1 VIHPTAEIEVG
12 AIIGAGTRIW
22 HHCHVR
28 TGAMIGAECI
38 LGYGVYVD
46 AGVSIGNRCKL
57 QNRVSVYRGVTI
69 HDGVFVGPHVSFTN
83 DRHPRAVSPDGHP
96 LTDADWQA
104 LPTLVQEGASIGA
117 GAVILP
123 GLTIGRW
130 AMVAAGSLVSRDV
143 PDHGLVAGNPA
154 RLTGYVCSCGRTLVQ
169 HGESLY
175 CGHCDRTYD
184 FPPIGEP
191 EGT

>member
-1 VIHPTAEIEVG
+1 MIHPTAEVEVG
-12 AIIGAGTRIW
+12 AVIGEGTRIW

-28 TGAMIGAECI
+28 TGATIGAECS

-69 HDGVFVGPHVSFTN
+69 QDGVFVGPHVSFTN
-83 DRHPRAVSPDGHP
+83 DKHPRAVTPEAQPIADG
-96 LTDADWQA
+96 DWTT

-130 AMVAAGSLVSRDV
+130 AMVAAGAVVSRDV

-175 CGHCDRTYD
+175 CAHCDRTYD
-184 FPPIGEP
+184 FPPLGEP
-191 EGT
+191 EQA